1 MHKIAK
7 VMKNSFICIVIIVFV
22 GCTYSVYS
30 SGMPHLKTISLVEF
44 ENQTDQYELEVSLV
58 ESLSENFM
66 RDGRLRLVDLEP
78 DCRLEGKI
86 LDYSK
91 KLATYGSTGIDEYE
105 VRILYA
111 VTFSDLVENKEIYQ
125 TNSLVL
131 TEVYSNN
138 QTSEIN
144 TEEEAIKEIEKELF
158 DRIMRESLEDW

>member
-1 MHKIAK
+1 MNKIAK
-7 VMKNSFICIVIIVFV
+7 VMKNLIISIVLILLV

-44 ENQTDQYELEVSLV
+44 ENQTDQYELEVSLI
-58 ESLSENFM
+58 ETLSENFM

-86 LDYSK
+86 LDYSD

-111 VTFSDLVENKEIYQ
+111 VTFTDLVENKEIYH

-131 TEVYSNN
+131 TKIYSNN
-138 QTSEIN
+138 ETSEIN
-144 TEEEAIKEIEKELF
+144 TEEEAIKEIEKDLF